1 MAEPEA
7 RVPQISDSRET
18 YVRWTPI
25 GALPESHVSEIETRS
40 YWSLDEQVKAFDRS
54 AGPSLMDK
62 ESTRLAEFFKSAGTI
77 SKVMEPKA
85 FVNPVV
91 LDYIVKNPKLKAFA
105 EGKPGAL

>member
-40 YWSLDEQVKAFDRS
+40 FGEGQLSLILRYGPPRNSTSGWIFAPSRS
-54 AGPSLMDK
+54 P
-62 ESTRLAEFFKSAGTI
+62 
-77 SKVMEPKA
+77 
-85 FVNPVV
+85 N
-91 LDYIVKNPKLKAFA
+91 
-105 EGKPGAL
+105 